1 MKDNDLL
8 FDLDDEAIEKLAQEF
23 PVLTDEEKER
33 MYAMSERKYN
43 ITEDTNTGF
52 NSETEVSGVD
62 VYKRPKWRTAS
73 IAASLALLIG
83 AGSFGG
89 YNIAKQFSNGD
100 NNDPDV
106 PTTVSEDMSQA
117 LTEVSEDPRTEEYRK
132 TAEALLDEYN
142 DFITPYIEEEL
153 PESPDYP
160 EYELTDEQFESMS
173 EEEIVAYDTEHEKLC
188 RQIDE
193 EYSKYF
199 DNIWYDVR
207 SNSYPYSTSE
217 IQYGYW
223 SYQYYSSGMKFKN
236 TDEVMSKA
244 LSFMSQSLIDKQ
256 FPNLIGEELTNY
268 EPNRIY
274 DYDNEDYPDFGT
286 YAMYNGKLYCSSLGC
301 DNEGNDHIN
310 STYKFYKYKNEPAE
324 IYDITDDSFTA
335 VVKYEF
341 TNIPNKYDM
350 SMKVV
355 NRDGKW
361 IIDDIE
367 PTGPE
372 LDAQKLDIV
381 DKMMNSVKLY
391 DKISANKA
399 LFNKIPDDSSDEE
412 MDYSVSYRI
421 LCADNR
427 AARSY
432 DYGYYGDGY
441 NGSDDITSM
450 TEYAKK
456 NIDPEHEKESEDYC
470 DGEKLYYW
478 HNPIDLDGDESNGK
492 EYEWYDWNNYFYRD
506 SDADKYKGFEALRLN
521 SHHEINNYERST
533 YKPVLCPNG
542 QELAISYLYELNK
555 WDITGEINFEGRD
568 CYIIEG
574 VRPDAEYNYD
584 PNYEGL
590 DVVNFKLYIDK
601 ETGIPMV
608 TMTYLKNGDINEVE
622 MYFDVKFNDKAEPVP
637 EQDMSWFDTSWENYK

>member
-1 MKDNDLL
+1 MKDTDLL

-43 ITEDTNTGF
+43 ITENKNTEF

-106 PTTVSEDMSQA
+106 PTKVSEDISQA
-117 LTEVSEDPRTEEYRK
+117 LTETAEDPRTEEYRQ
-132 TAEALLDEYN
+132 TAEGLLAEYEDFLEPFDYDIMPKYPDE
-142 DFITPYIEEEL
+142 DMESEEL
-153 PESPDYP
+153 GK
-160 EYELTDEQFESMS
+160 MS
-173 EEEIVAYDTEHEKLC
+173 EEEYNAYLDKIYKE
-188 RQIDE
+188 RQRIDE
-193 EYSKYF
+193 EAGQSF
-199 DNIWYDVR
+199 DYLYYELGNGDPLD
-207 SNSYPYSTSE
+207 YPNYTFLGRWEYQHYE
-217 IQYGYW
+217 I
-223 SYQYYSSGMKFKN
+223 GMKFSN
-236 TDEVMSKA
+236 TDEVMDKA

-256 FPNLIGEELTNY
+256 FPDLIGEELTNY
-268 EPNRIY
+268 ESNRTYRQDI
-274 DYDNEDYPDFGT
+274 EQCPDFGT
-286 YAMYNGKLYCSSLGC
+286 YAMYNGKLYCNAL
-301 DNEGNDHIN
+301 DMDAFN
-310 STYKFYKYKNEPAE
+310 SQKIPSNFRFYNCQNEP
-324 IYDITDDSFTA
+324 IVITDIEDSSFTA
-335 VVKYEF
+335 TVKYEF
-341 TNIPNKYDM
+341 TNVPNKYDM

-355 NRDGKW
+355 NKDGNW
-361 IIDDIE
+361 IIDDME

-391 DKISANKA
+391 DKISANRA
-399 LFNKIPDDSSDEE
+399 LFSNIHENSSDED

-432 DYGYYGDGY
+432 DFGYYGDGY

-456 NIDPEHEKESEDYC
+456 NIDPEHENGTEDYC
-470 DGEKLYYW
+470 DGEIRYSW
-478 HNPIDLDGDESNGK
+478 HNPEDLDGDESNGK
-492 EYEWYDWNNYFYRD
+492 EYEWSHWNNYFYRD
-506 SDADKYKGFEALRLN
+506 SDADKYKGFEAIRLN
-521 SHHEINNYERST
+521 SGHESFYDSHMIKNT
-533 YKPVLCPNG
+533 LCPDGIGLVTN
-542 QELAISYLYELNK
+542 YLYDFSTWN
-555 WDITGEINFEGRD
+555 ITGDINFEGRD

-574 VRPDAEYNYD
+574 KRPEKDYDEYERDRY
-584 PNYEGL
+584 L
-590 DVVNFKLYIDK
+590 LYIDK
-601 ETGIPMV
+601 ETGIPMLDIS
-608 TMTYLKNGDINEVE
+608 YLENGDIDSIG
-622 MYFDVKFNDKAEPVP
+622 MYFDVKLNDKAEPVP
-637 EQDMSWFDTSWENYK
+637 EKDMSWFDTSLENYK

>member
-100 NNDPDV
+100 NNGPDV

-117 LTEVSEDPRTEEYRK
+117 LTETAEDPRTEECRK

-160 EYELTDEQFESMS
+160 EYELTDEQYESMS
-173 EEEIVAYDTEHEKLC
+173 EEEIEAYNIEHEKLC

-199 DNIWYDVR
+199 DNIYYDVR

-217 IQYGYW
+217 SQYGYW
-223 SYQYYSSGMKFKN
+223 SYQYYSSGMKFKDI
-236 TDEVMSKA
+236 DEVMSKA

-256 FPNLIGEELTNY
+256 FPDLIGEELTNY

-310 STYKFYKYKNEPAE
+310 STYRFYKYKNEPAE

-350 SMKVV
+350 TMKIV
-355 NRDGKW
+355 NKDGNW

-372 LDAQKLDIV
+372 LDQQKLDVI
-381 DKMMNSVKLY
+381 DKMMNSVDLY
-391 DKISANKA
+391 DKISAKSA
-399 LFNKIPDDSSDEE
+399 SLYKIPDDSPAKVKDHS
-412 MDYSVSYRI
+412 I
-421 LCADNR
+421 LFDILYADNR

-432 DYGYYGDGY
+432 RYGYYGDRY
-441 NGSDDITSM
+441 NGSDDISDLA
-450 TEYAKK
+450 EYVKK
-456 NIDPEHEKESEDYC
+456 TIDPDHERENEDYC
-470 DGEKLYYW
+470 DGEKYYYW
-478 HNPIDLDGDESNGK
+478 HNPTDLDGDDSNGK

-506 SDADKYKGFEALRLN
+506 SDADQYQGFEALRLN

-542 QELAISYLYELNK
+542 QGLATSYLYELNK
-555 WDITGEINFEGRD
+555 WDITGDINFEGRD

-608 TMTYLKNGDINEVE
+608 TMTYRKNGDINEVE

>member
-89 YNIAKQFSNGD
+89 YNIAKQFSNGN

-106 PTTVSEDMSQA
+106 PTKVSEDMSQA
-117 LTEVSEDPRTEEYRK
+117 STEAPEDPRTEEYRQ
-132 TAEALLDEYN
+132 TAEGLLAEYEDFLEPFDYDIMPKYPDE
-142 DFITPYIEEEL
+142 DMESEEL
-153 PESPDYP
+153 DK
-160 EYELTDEQFESMS
+160 MS
-173 EEEIVAYDTEHEKLC
+173 EEEYTAYLDK
-188 RQIDE
+188 IDE
-193 EYSKYF
+193 ERQRIDEEAGQSF
-199 DNIWYDVR
+199 DYLYYELGNGDPLD
-207 SNSYPYSTSE
+207 YPNYTFLGRWEYQHYE
-217 IQYGYW
+217 I
-223 SYQYYSSGMKFKN
+223 GMKFSN
-236 TDEVMSKA
+236 TDEVMDKA

-256 FPNLIGEELTNY
+256 FPDLIGEELTNY
-268 EPNRIY
+268 ESNRTYRQDI
-274 DYDNEDYPDFGT
+274 EQCPDFGT
-286 YAMYNGKLYCSSLGC
+286 YAMYNGKLYCNAL
-301 DNEGNDHIN
+301 DRDAFN
-310 STYKFYKYKNEPAE
+310 SQKIPSNYRFYNCQNEP
-324 IYDITDDSFTA
+324 IVITDIEDSSFTA
-335 VVKYEF
+335 TVKYEF
-341 TNIPNKYDM
+341 TNVPNKYDM

-361 IIDDIE
+361 IIDDLE

-391 DKISANKA
+391 DKISANNA
-399 LFNKIPDDSSDEE
+399 HFEKIPENSSDED

-432 DYGYYGDGY
+432 DFGYYGDGY

-456 NIDPEHEKESEDYC
+456 NIDPEHKNGTEDYC
-470 DGEKLYYW
+470 DGEIRYSW
-478 HNPIDLDGDESNGK
+478 HNPEDLDGDESNGK
-492 EYEWYDWNNYFYRD
+492 EYEWSHWNNYFYRD
-506 SDADKYKGFEALRLN
+506 SNADKYKGFEAIRLN
-521 SHHEINNYERST
+521 STHDVSYDSPI
-533 YKPVLCPNG
+533 YKGALCPDGEGLVIN
-542 QELAISYLYELNK
+542 YLYDFSTWN
-555 WDITGEINFEGRD
+555 ITGDINFEGRD

-574 VRPDAEYNYD
+574 KRPEKDYDEYERDKY
-584 PNYEGL
+584 L
-590 DVVNFKLYIDK
+590 LYIDK
-601 ETGIPMV
+601 ETGIPMLDIS
-608 TMTYLKNGDINEVE
+608 YLENGDINSVDL
-622 MYFDVKFNDKAEPVP
+622 YFDVKFNDKAEPVP
-637 EQDMSWFDTSWENYK
+637 EKDMSWFDTSLENYK

>member
-100 NNDPDV
+100 NNAPDV

-117 LTEVSEDPRTEEYRK
+117 LTEVSEDPRTEECRK

-256 FPNLIGEELTNY
+256 FPDLIGEELTNY

-274 DYDNEDYPDFGT
+274 DHDNEDYPDFGT

-372 LDAQKLDIV
+372 LDRQKLDVI

-391 DKISANKA
+391 DKISANNA
-399 LFNKIPDDSSDEE
+399 HFEKIPENSSDEE

-432 DYGYYGDGY
+432 DYGYYGDRY
-441 NGSDDITSM
+441 NGSDDISDLA
-450 TEYAKK
+450 EYAKK
-456 NIDPEHEKESEDYC
+456 TIDPDHERENEDYC
-470 DGEKLYYW
+470 DGEKYYYW
-478 HNPIDLDGDESNGK
+478 HNPTDLDGDDSNGK

-506 SDADKYKGFEALRLN
+506 SDADKYKGFEAIRLN
-521 SHHEINNYERST
+521 STHDVSYDSPI
-533 YKPVLCPNG
+533 YKGALCPDGEGLVIN
-542 QELAISYLYELNK
+542 YLYDFSTWN
-555 WDITGEINFEGRD
+555 ITGDINFEGRD

-574 VRPDAEYNYD
+574 KRPKKDYDEYERDRY
-584 PNYEGL
+584 L
-590 DVVNFKLYIDK
+590 LYIDK
-601 ETGIPMV
+601 ETGIPMLDIS
-608 TMTYLKNGDINEVE
+608 YLENGDINSVDL
-622 MYFDVKFNDKAEPVP
+622 YFDVKLNDKAEPVP
-637 EQDMSWFDTSWENYK
+637 EKDMSWFDTSLENYK

>member
-106 PTTVSEDMSQA
+106 PTKVSEDMSQA
-117 LTEVSEDPRTEEYRK
+117 LTETAEDPRTEECRK

-256 FPNLIGEELTNY
+256 FPDLIGEELTNY

-274 DYDNEDYPDFGT
+274 DHDNEDYPDFGT

-372 LDAQKLDIV
+372 LDQNKLDV
-381 DKMMNSVKLY
+381 
-391 DKISANKA
+391 
-399 LFNKIPDDSSDEE
+399 
-412 MDYSVSYRI
+412 
-421 LCADNR
+421 
-427 AARSY
+427 
-432 DYGYYGDGY
+432 
-441 NGSDDITSM
+441 
-450 TEYAKK
+450 
-456 NIDPEHEKESEDYC
+456 ID
-470 DGEKLYYW
+470 
-478 HNPIDLDGDESNGK
+478 
-492 EYEWYDWNNYFYRD
+492 R
-506 SDADKYKGFEALRLN
+506 
-521 SHHEINNYERST
+521 
-533 YKPVLCPNG
+533 
-542 QELAISYLYELNK
+542 
-555 WDITGEINFEGRD
+555 
-568 CYIIEG
+568 
-574 VRPDAEYNYD
+574 
-584 PNYEGL
+584 
-590 DVVNFKLYIDK
+590 
-601 ETGIPMV
+601 
-608 TMTYLKNGDINEVE
+608 
-622 MYFDVKFNDKAEPVP
+622 
-637 EQDMSWFDTSWENYK
+637 

>member
-52 NSETEVSGVD
+52 NSETEVSGVER
-62 VYKRPKWRTAS
+62 YKRPKWRTAS

-89 YNIAKQFSNGD
+89 YNIAKQFSNGN

-117 LTEVSEDPRTEEYRK
+117 LTEAPEDPRTEECRK

-153 PESPDYP
+153 PVSPDYP

-199 DNIWYDVR
+199 DSIWYDVR
-207 SNSYPYSTSE
+207 SNCYPYSTSE
-217 IQYGYW
+217 IKHGYW
-223 SYQYYSSGMKFKN
+223 SYQYYSSGMKFKDI
-236 TDEVMSKA
+236 DEVMSKA

-256 FPNLIGEELTNY
+256 FPNLIGEDLTNY

-286 YAMYNGKLYCSSLGC
+286 YAIYNGKLYCSSLGC

-310 STYKFYKYKNEPAE
+310 STYRFYKYKNEPAE

-350 SMKVV
+350 TMKIV
-355 NRDGKW
+355 NKDGNW

-372 LDAQKLDIV
+372 LDRQKLDVI
-381 DKMMNSVKLY
+381 DKMMNSVDLY
-391 DKISANKA
+391 DKISAKKVR
-399 LFNKIPDDSSDEE
+399 FYKVPDDSPAEIK
-412 MDYSVSYRI
+412 DYSVFYYI
-421 LCADNR
+421 LYANNR
-427 AARSY
+427 ATRSY
-432 DYGYYGDGY
+432 GYGYYGDRY
-441 NGSDDITSM
+441 NGSEDIENIA
-450 TEYAKK
+450 EYAKK
-456 NIDPEHEKESEDYC
+456 AVDPEHERETEDYC
-470 DGEKLYYW
+470 DGEKYYYW
-478 HNPIDLDGDESNGK
+478 NNPTDLDGDDSNGK
-492 EYEWYDWNNYFYRD
+492 EYEWYDWNNKFYRD
-506 SDADKYKGFEALRLN
+506 SDADQYKGFEAFRLT
-521 SHHEINNYERST
+521 SSHEIDYNRSIS
-533 YKPVLCPNG
+533 KPVLCPNG

-555 WDITGEINFEGRD
+555 WDITGNINFEGRD

-590 DVVNFKLYIDK
+590 DVVNFKSYIDK

-608 TMTYLKNGDINEVE
+608 TMTYRKNGDINEVE

>member
-1 MKDNDLL
+1 MKDNNLL

-52 NSETEVSGVD
+52 NSETEVSGVER
-62 VYKRPKWRTAS
+62 YKRPKWRTAS

-117 LTEVSEDPRTEEYRK
+117 LTEVSEDPRTEEYRQ
-132 TAEALLDEYN
+132 TAEGLLAEYEDFLEPFDYDIMPKYPDE
-142 DFITPYIEEEL
+142 DMESEEL
-153 PESPDYP
+153 GK
-160 EYELTDEQFESMS
+160 MS
-173 EEEIVAYDTEHEKLC
+173 EEEYNAYLDK
-188 RQIDE
+188 IDE
-193 EYSKYF
+193 ERQRIDEEAGQSF
-199 DNIWYDVR
+199 DYLYYELGNGDPLD
-207 SNSYPYSTSE
+207 YPNYTFLGHWEYQHYE
-217 IQYGYW
+217 I
-223 SYQYYSSGMKFKN
+223 GMKFSN
-236 TDEVMSKA
+236 TDEVMDKA
-244 LSFMSQSLIDKQ
+244 LSFMSQSLIHKQ
-256 FPNLIGEELTNY
+256 FPDLIGEELTNY
-268 EPNRIY
+268 EKVYTFRQDI
-274 DYDNEDYPDFGT
+274 EQCPDFGT
-286 YAMYNGKLYCSSLGC
+286 YAMYNGKLYCNALDRDTFNSQK
-301 DNEGNDHIN
+301 IP
-310 STYKFYKYKNEPAE
+310 STYRFYNCQNEP
-324 IYDITDDSFTA
+324 IVITDIEDSSFTA
-335 VVKYEF
+335 TVKYEF
-341 TNIPNKYDM
+341 TNVPNKYDM

-391 DKISANKA
+391 DKISANNA
-399 LFNKIPDDSSDEE
+399 HFEKIPENSSDED

-432 DYGYYGDGY
+432 DYVYDGDGY
-441 NGSDDITSM
+441 KGSEDITSM

-456 NIDPEHEKESEDYC
+456 NIDPEHEKENEVYC
-470 DGEKLYYW
+470 DGEKFYYW
-478 HNPIDLDGDESNGK
+478 HNPTDLDRDESNGK
-492 EYEWYDWNNYFYRD
+492 EYRGYDWNNYFYRD
-506 SDADKYKGFEALRLN
+506 SNADKYKGFEAIRLN
-521 SHHEINNYERST
+521 STHDVSYDSPI
-533 YKPVLCPNG
+533 YKGALCPDGEALVIN
-542 QELAISYLYELNK
+542 YLYDFSTWN
-555 WDITGEINFEGRD
+555 ITGDINFEGRD

-574 VRPDAEYNYD
+574 KRPKKDYDEYERDRY
-584 PNYEGL
+584 L
-590 DVVNFKLYIDK
+590 LYIDK
-601 ETGIPMV
+601 ETGIPMLDIS
-608 TMTYLKNGDINEVE
+608 YLENGDISSVDL
-622 MYFDVKFNDKAEPVP
+622 YFDVKLNDKAEPVP
-637 EQDMSWFDTSWENYK
+637 EKDMSWFDTSLENYK

>member
-89 YNIAKQFSNGD
+89 YNIAKQFSNGN
-100 NNDPDV
+100 NNDPDG
-106 PTTVSEDMSQA
+106 PTTSAEDMSQA
-117 LTEVSEDPRTEEYRK
+117 LTETAEDPRTEEYRQ
-132 TAEALLDEYN
+132 TAEGLLAEYEDFLEPFDYDIMPKYPDE
-142 DFITPYIEEEL
+142 DMESEEL
-153 PESPDYP
+153 GK
-160 EYELTDEQFESMS
+160 MS
-173 EEEIVAYDTEHEKLC
+173 EEEYDAYLDKIYKE
-188 RQIDE
+188 RQRIDE
-193 EYSKYF
+193 EAGQSF
-199 DNIWYDVR
+199 DYLYYELGNGDPLD
-207 SNSYPYSTSE
+207 YPNYTFLGRWEYQHYE
-217 IQYGYW
+217 I
-223 SYQYYSSGMKFKN
+223 GMKFSN
-236 TDEVMSKA
+236 TDEVMDKA

-256 FPNLIGEELTNY
+256 FPDLIGEELTNY
-268 EPNRIY
+268 ESNRTYRKDI
-274 DYDNEDYPDFGT
+274 EQCPDFGT
-286 YAMYNGKLYCSSLGC
+286 YAIYNGKLYCSSLGC

-341 TNIPNKYDM
+341 TNVPNKYDM

-391 DKISANKA
+391 DKISANNA
-399 LFNKIPDDSSDEE
+399 HFEKIPENSSDEE

-427 AARSY
+427 AAKSY
-432 DYGYYGDGY
+432 DFGYYGDGY

-456 NIDPEHEKESEDYC
+456 NIDPEHEKENEVYC
-470 DGEKLYYW
+470 DGEKFYYW
-478 HNPIDLDGDESNGK
+478 HNPTDLDRDESNGK
-492 EYEWYDWNNYFYRD
+492 EYRWYDWNNYFYRD
-506 SDADKYKGFEALRLN
+506 SNADKYKGFEAIRLN
-521 SHHEINNYERST
+521 STHDVSYDSPI
-533 YKPVLCPNG
+533 YKGALCPDGEGLVIN
-542 QELAISYLYELNK
+542 YLYDFSTWN
-555 WDITGEINFEGRD
+555 ITGDINFEGRD

-574 VRPDAEYNYD
+574 KRPKKDYDEYERDRY
-584 PNYEGL
+584 L
-590 DVVNFKLYIDK
+590 LYIDK
-601 ETGIPMV
+601 ETGIPMLDIS
-608 TMTYLKNGDINEVE
+608 YLENGDINSVDL
-622 MYFDVKFNDKAEPVP
+622 YFDVKLNDKAEPVP
-637 EQDMSWFDTSWENYK
+637 EKDMSWFDTSLENYK

>member
-106 PTTVSEDMSQA
+106 TTTVSEDMSQA
-117 LTEVSEDPRTEEYRK
+117 LTETAEDPRTEEYRQ
-132 TAEALLDEYN
+132 TAESLLAEYEDFLEPFDYDIMPKYPDE
-142 DFITPYIEEEL
+142 DMESEEL
-153 PESPDYP
+153 GK
-160 EYELTDEQFESMS
+160 MS
-173 EEEIVAYDTEHEKLC
+173 EEEYDAYLDKIYKE
-188 RQIDE
+188 RQRIDE
-193 EYSKYF
+193 EAGQSF
-199 DNIWYDVR
+199 DYLYYELGNGDPLD
-207 SNSYPYSTSE
+207 YPNYTFLGRWEYQHYE
-217 IQYGYW
+217 I
-223 SYQYYSSGMKFKN
+223 GMKFKDI
-236 TDEVMSKA
+236 DEVMSKA

-256 FPNLIGEELTNY
+256 FPDLIGEELTNY
-268 EPNRIY
+268 ESNRTYRQDI
-274 DYDNEDYPDFGT
+274 EQCPDFGT
-286 YAMYNGKLYCSSLGC
+286 YAMYNGKLYCNAL
-301 DNEGNDHIN
+301 DRDAFN
-310 STYKFYKYKNEPAE
+310 SQKIPSNFRFYNCQNEP
-324 IYDITDDSFTA
+324 IVITDIEDSSFTA
-335 VVKYEF
+335 TVKYEF
-341 TNIPNKYDM
+341 TNVPNKYDM

-361 IIDDIE
+361 IIDDLE

-372 LDAQKLDIV
+372 LDAQKLDIA

-391 DKISANKA
+391 DKISANNA
-399 LFNKIPDDSSDEE
+399 HFEKIPENSSDEE

-432 DYGYYGDGY
+432 DYVYDGDGY
-441 NGSDDITSM
+441 KGSEDITSM

-456 NIDPEHEKESEDYC
+456 NIDPEHEKENEVYC
-470 DGEKLYYW
+470 DGEKFYYW
-478 HNPIDLDGDESNGK
+478 HNPTDLDRDESNGK
-492 EYEWYDWNNYFYRD
+492 EYRWYDWNNYFYRD
-506 SDADKYKGFEALRLN
+506 SNADKYKGFEAIRLN
-521 SHHEINNYERST
+521 STHDVSYDSPI
-533 YKPVLCPNG
+533 YKSALCPDGEGLVIN
-542 QELAISYLYELNK
+542 YLYDFSTWN
-555 WDITGEINFEGRD
+555 ITGDINFEGRN

-574 VRPDAEYNYD
+574 KRPEKDYDEYERDKY
-584 PNYEGL
+584 L
-590 DVVNFKLYIDK
+590 LYIDK
-601 ETGIPMV
+601 ETGIPMLDIS
-608 TMTYLKNGDINEVE
+608 YLENGDINSVDL
-622 MYFDVKFNDKAEPVP
+622 YFDVKLNDKAEPVP
-637 EQDMSWFDTSWENYK
+637 EKDMSWFDTSLENYK